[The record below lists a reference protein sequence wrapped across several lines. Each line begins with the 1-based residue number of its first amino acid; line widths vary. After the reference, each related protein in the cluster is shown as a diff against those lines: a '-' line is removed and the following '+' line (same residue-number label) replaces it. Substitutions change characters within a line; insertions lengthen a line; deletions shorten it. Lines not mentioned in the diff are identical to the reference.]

1 MPVRDALQA
10 LPVQDENR
18 AGYERTKFRHWIDA
32 DKDGCNTRLICMLRY
47 EMEHKVLGACRL

>member
-18 AGYERTKFRHWIDA
+18 AGYERTKFRHWIVW
-32 DKDGCNTRLICMLRY
+32 TFTY
-47 EMEHKVLGACRL
+47 FPGAEFT